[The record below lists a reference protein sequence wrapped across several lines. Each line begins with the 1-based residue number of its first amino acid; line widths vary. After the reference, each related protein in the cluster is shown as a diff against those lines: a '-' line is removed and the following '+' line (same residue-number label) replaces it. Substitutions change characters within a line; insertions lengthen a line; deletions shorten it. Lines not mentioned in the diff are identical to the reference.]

1 MRVAAA
7 TLMVLVS
14 AGVASA
20 ADPTPLARAR
30 MFYNAADYDG
40 AIAAAVVARAQPA
53 ASDAAAL
60 VEARAHLE
68 RYRRSAD
75 STDLSAA
82 RDALNDI
89 RVDILSLRDQL
100 DFLVGLGQLLYVTDV
115 FGAAAELFDTALAR
129 DAFLA
134 PRDHTMLLEWWAQSL
149 EREAQAA
156 MPARRLSLAEKIGT
170 RMKDELRRDPGNA
183 AANYWLVVAARGT
196 GDLEAAW
203 DAAVAAWVR
212 ARLGPSTLALRSD
225 IDVLVTDVLIR
236 DLARSRQARE
246 QTDATEALRAQWE
259 SVKQQWK

>member
-1 MRVAAA
+1 
-7 TLMVLVS
+7 
-14 AGVASA
+14 
-20 ADPTPLARAR
+20 
-30 MFYNAADYDG
+30 
-40 AIAAAVVARAQPA
+40 
-53 ASDAAAL
+53 
-60 VEARAHLE
+60 
-68 RYRRSAD
+68 
-75 STDLSAA
+75 
-82 RDALNDI
+82 
-89 RVDILSLRDQL
+89 
-100 DFLVGLGQLLYVTDV
+100 
-115 FGAAAELFDTALAR
+115 
-129 DAFLA
+129 
-134 PRDHTMLLEWWAQSL
+134 
-149 EREAQAA
+149 